1 MSVYSQ
7 LLGSALDQTGT
18 DQGSTTGDALAL
30 LLERR
35 NRLGTN
41 LSSYA
46 VSDWA
51 PDAIADQLAY
61 DVALI
66 EFSQLLGIDVD
77 LTKFGQPQRERTRLE
92 QALVSR
98 GIHLDGLDKSA
109 ESNDPPLRLWG
120 QR

>member
-7 LLGSALDQTGT
+7 LLGNALDQTHAS
-18 DQGSTTGDALAL
+18 QGSTTGDVLAQ
-30 LLERR
+30 LLERH

-41 LSSYA
+41 LSPYTG
-46 VSDWA
+46 SDWA

-66 EFSQLLGIDVD
+66 ELSRRLGIEVD
-77 LTKFGQPQRERTRLE
+77 LTKFGQPQHERARLE
-92 QALVSR
+92 QVLVSR
-98 GIHLDGLDKSA
+98 GILLDGFKGSIELSDQPIRA
-109 ESNDPPLRLWG
+109 WG